1 MRGRARI
8 VLLIALSALAVP
20 GLAQAAER
28 TLTFTT
34 GPLVVGPHGV
44 LQGVRAVDS
53 PKVDGYVVGM
63 SADVVDAAGNVV
75 PDEAV
80 MLHHVV
86 FAKVFAPDMTCTSF
100 RGYDGQTTGFPA
112 ERFFGRG
119 EEHMS
124 LDLPAGYGYPNRGTD
139 VWGLIYMLMN
149 HHRQTDTVFIR
160 YSVRYVTGETL
171 APTRPIWLDVRNCL
185 ADPIYNVPGTGGRG
199 STHTRTFD
207 FRMPESGRLLGGGG
221 HLHGGGIKLDLA
233 NATCGT
239 HVFSFLPTWGGV
251 EPEPLM
257 HESGPTKMSS
267 FRTAA
272 GVPVATGDTLRL
284 TSVYDNSRPHVRVMG
299 IAIVYFS
306 PAPVTGCH
314 PTPPLEVDL
323 GNPGPPP
330 AVTLPLLRQPRG
342 ALARNIGGTWVG
354 DYRYG
359 HERVSLRR
367 GTRFRWRF
375 VGRELHDVTL
385 ASGPVGFASPSLRRG
400 SYSYRFSRP
409 GEYRLF
415 CSLHPTRMTQI
426 VRVRR

>member
-1 MRGRARI
+1 VGRRARI
-8 VLLIALSALAVP
+8 LLLTAISALAVP
-20 GLAQAAER
+20 SAAQAVER

-34 GPLVVGPHGV
+34 GPFRIGPHAV
-44 LQGVRAVDS
+44 LQGARAVPS
-53 PKVDGYVVGM
+53 PKVDGYVVAIT
-63 SADVVDAAGNVV
+63 ADVVDAAGDVV
-75 PDEAV
+75 PDESV

-112 ERFFGRG
+112 ERFYGRG

-124 LDLPAGYGYPNRGTD
+124 LDLPAGYGYPNRGSD

-149 HHRQTDTVFIR
+149 HHRTTAAVSIR
-160 YSVRYVTGETL
+160 YQVRYVTGESL
-171 APTRPIWLDVRNCL
+171 APARPVWLDIRNCL

-207 FRMPESGRLLGGGG
+207 FRLPESGRLLGGGG
-221 HLHGGGIKLDLA
+221 HLHGGGIRLDLA

-239 HVFSFLPTWGGV
+239 HLFSFQPTWGGV

-267 FRTAA
+267 FRTGA
-272 GVPVATGDTLRL
+272 GIPVATGDTLRL
-284 TSVYDNSRPHVRVMG
+284 TSVYDNSLPHVRVMG

-306 PAPVTGCH
+306 PAPVSGCH

-323 GNPGPPP
+323 GNPGAPPR
-330 AVTLPLLRQPRG
+330 VTLPLLRQPRG
-342 ALARNIGGTWVG
+342 AVARNLGGTWVG

-367 GTRFRWRF
+367 GARFRWRF

-385 ASGPVGFASPSLRRG
+385 ANGPIGFASPSLRRG
-400 SYSYRFSRP
+400 SYSFRFARS
-409 GEYRLF
+409 GSYKLF

-426 VRVRR
+426 INVRG

>member
-1 MRGRARI
+1 MRI
-8 VLLIALSALAVP
+8 FLLTAISALVLP
-20 GLAQAAER
+20 GVAQAAER

-34 GPLVVGPHGV
+34 GPLVVGPHAV
-44 LQGVRAVDS
+44 LQGVRAVES

-63 SADVVDAAGNVV
+63 TADVVDADGAVV

-86 FAKVFAPDMTCTSF
+86 FAKVFAPDLTCTSF
-100 RGYDGQTTGFPA
+100 RGYDGQATGFPA
-112 ERFFGRG
+112 ERFYGRG
-119 EEHMS
+119 EENMA
-124 LDLPAGYGYPNRGTD
+124 LDLPAGYGYPNRGSD

-149 HHRQTDTVFIR
+149 HHERTDTVFIR
-160 YSVRYVTGETL
+160 YQVRYVTDATL
-171 APTRPIWLDVRNCL
+171 APTRPIWLDIRNCL
-185 ADPIYNVPGTGGRG
+185 ADPIYNVPGTGGPG

-207 FRMPESGRLLGGGG
+207 FRVPESGRLLGGGG
-221 HLHGGGIKLDLA
+221 HLHGGGIRLDLA

-257 HESGPTKMSS
+257 HETGPTKMSS

-272 GVPVATGDTLRL
+272 GVPVAAGDTLRL

-306 PAPVTGCH
+306 PAPVAGCH
-314 PTPPLEVDL
+314 PTPPLDVDL

-342 ALARNIGGTWVG
+342 AVARNIQATWVG

-367 GTRFRWRF
+367 NTRFRWRF
-375 VGRELHDVTL
+375 VGRVMHDVTL
-385 ASGPVGFASPSLRRG
+385 ASGPVGFASPSMRRG
-400 SYSYRFSRP
+400 SYSFRFTRP
-409 GEYRLF
+409 GTYRLF

-426 VRVRR
+426 VAVRR